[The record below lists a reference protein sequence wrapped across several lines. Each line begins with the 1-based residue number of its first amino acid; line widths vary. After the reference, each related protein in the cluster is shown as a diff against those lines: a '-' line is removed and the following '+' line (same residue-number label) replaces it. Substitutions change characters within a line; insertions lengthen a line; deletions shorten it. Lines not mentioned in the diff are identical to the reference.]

1 MSDHVLFLSQNL
13 NSSSNLPPSDHAES
27 LACLIVFPRSSCGPR
42 HFHALY
48 LTLLDPIPAE
58 RDFALGS
65 LRRALAGLP
74 DPARGFP
81 GWPRHPRHRR
91 PSPEVRATPRART
104 GAAQLSIF
112 RHGVSAA
119 ESPVPVRRHVMS
131 LRPTARFGGSNGPSK
146 GQRAVPLPVRLAR
159 RLILAW
165 SAGQPS
171 RP

>member
-1 MSDHVLFLSQNL
+1 MVWA
-13 NSSSNLPPSDHAES
+13 PTYPS
-27 LACLIVFPRSSCGPR
+27 PRTPR
-42 HFHALY
+42 HNPGVTIGTVGLQLVAGIK
-48 LTLLDPIPAE
+48 TLLVAIPAE
-58 RDFALGS
+58 PEFALGS
-65 LRRALAGLP
+65 LRRALADLP
-74 DPARGFP
+74 APARGSP

-104 GAAQLSIF
+104 GAAQLSIS

-119 ESPVPVRRHVMS
+119 ESPVPVHRHVMP